1 MAMQIP
7 TDVENEQVKSFKDFL
22 QSYNKL
28 SEICFVDCISDFTTR
43 DIRDK
48 ENKCAVNCMEKY
60 MKMTQRLSQRLQ
72 EYQMIQN
79 ENALAAA
86 KKLGH

>member
-1 MAMQIP
+1 MALQVSA
-7 TDVENEQVKSFKDFL
+7 DVESDQVKAFKDFL

-28 SEICFVDCISDFTTR
+28 SEICFVDCITDFTTR

-48 ENKCAVNCMEKY
+48 ENKCAVNCLEKY

-72 EYQMIQN
+72 EFQMIQN

-86 KKLGH
+86 KKMGH